1 MIRTSACLFVLACAG
16 SAMGQS
22 VIYSNIPAV
31 LAGNYPS
38 QPFQA
43 QQTFEFGDR
52 VNFGGSDRQLQSATV
67 TMSSWARSEDYGNA
81 TSFTHPLTLNIYAA
95 GSGGS
100 PGALLGSV
108 TQVQTILF
116 RPTVWNNPDTGNPYG
131 GIACNVTF
139 DLSGLNL
146 IAPNSIVWGIEYN
159 TQTYGDNPMGSD
171 GPWNSLNV
179 ALNTAAGGGVTAGS
193 NDDLDAVMWN
203 TATAG
208 WYADGG
214 AGGVG
219 TFRQDTGWTGYTPM
233 IEFSAV
239 PTPASAALLGL
250 GGLTALRR
258 RRR

>member
-1 MIRTSACLFVLACAG
+1 VLASAVLPALLCA
-16 SAMGQS
+16 AAFGQS
-22 VIYSNIPAV
+22 TIYSNIPAT

-52 VNFGGSDRQLQSATV
+52 INFGGADRLLQSATI
-67 TMSSWARSEDYGNA
+67 TMSSWALSPDA
-81 TSFTHPLTLNIYAA
+81 STSFDHPLTLNIYAA
-95 GSGGS
+95 GSGNT
-100 PGALLGSV
+100 PGALLGTV
-108 TQVQTILF
+108 TQVQTILY
-116 RPTVWNNPDTGNPYG
+116 RPAVWNNPDTGNPYG

-146 IAPNSIVWGIEYN
+146 TAPDSIVWGIAYN
-159 TQTYGDNPMGSD
+159 TQTYGANPIGSD

-179 ALNTAAGGGVTAGS
+179 ACNTAAGGGITAGS
-193 NDDLDAVMWN
+193 NDNLDDVMWN
-203 TATAG
+203 TVTAG

-219 TFRQDTGWTGYTPM
+219 VFRQDTGWTGYTPM
-233 IEFSAV
+233 ISFSAV
-239 PTPASAALLGL
+239 PTPGAAAVAGL
-250 GGLTALRR
+250 GGLAALRR